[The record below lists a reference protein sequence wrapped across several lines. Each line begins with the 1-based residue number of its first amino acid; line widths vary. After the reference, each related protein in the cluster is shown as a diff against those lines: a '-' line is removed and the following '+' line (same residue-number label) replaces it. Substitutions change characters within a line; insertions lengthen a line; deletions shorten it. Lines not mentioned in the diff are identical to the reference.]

1 MNLFYITKKITFAK
15 ISNRISIKL
24 KKYFKFILNIFLKFH
39 FSKKYKLNLEKNNL
53 FKPDYIDL
61 INLYN
66 QINKLKPKNILELG
80 SGQSTIVIAKIVSEL
95 SKEGYECN
103 FYSLD
108 QEEKYLDNTIQC
120 MPKELKKIT
129 NFFHRNLYTSVL
141 NGKLMSFYENLPDI
155 DFDFV
160 YEDRRDHQKTAIAGD
175 ILLLEKR
182 AIEKKYEFSFTIDDM
197 FITQKELKRQLLRK
211 YKNFNYLFS
220 GTNFEEIK

>member
-1 MNLFYITKKITFAK
+1 
-15 ISNRISIKL
+15 
-24 KKYFKFILNIFLKFH
+24 
-39 FSKKYKLNLEKNNL
+39 
-53 FKPDYIDL
+53 
-61 INLYN
+61 
-66 QINKLKPKNILELG
+66 
-80 SGQSTIVIAKIVSEL
+80 
-95 SKEGYECN
+95 
-103 FYSLD
+103 
-108 QEEKYLDNTIQC
+108 
-120 MPKELKKIT
+120 
-129 NFFHRNLYTSVL
+129 
-141 NGKLMSFYENLPDI
+141 MSFYENLPDI